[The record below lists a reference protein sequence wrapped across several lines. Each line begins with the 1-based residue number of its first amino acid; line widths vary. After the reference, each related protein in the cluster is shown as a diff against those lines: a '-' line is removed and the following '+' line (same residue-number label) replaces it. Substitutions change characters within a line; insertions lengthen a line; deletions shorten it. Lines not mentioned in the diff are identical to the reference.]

1 MTDCTEYQQLSITE
15 RAAIELRQ
23 RDGFSVRAIAREL
36 ARAPSTVSREL
47 RRNSGTRGYLAEWAH
62 ARAGSRPHHR
72 GLLLDHDPGLAG
84 VVVVV
89 LAEKRSPAQA
99 KMILSARGLAPPSV
113 ENIYQWIYRSDV
125 AQELR
130 VASLMRRP
138 RKQRRPRTRIVSGRG
153 RIKDQV
159 NISARPFD
167 PTDRSTFG
175 HWEGDSVV
183 GTKGATALLTL
194 VERKTRYTKLIPIS
208 PTTAITAEMALRGL
222 IEELGADLFKS
233 ITWDQGKELS
243 NHVSLT
249 RATKVPVYFC
259 DAHSPW
265 QRGLNENT
273 NGVLRWHYPK
283 GKALNLEPSFARR
296 VERWL
301 NSRMMLVLSGR
312 TPEELFRA
320 ESVALRC

>member
-23 RDGFSVRAIAREL
+23 RDGLSVRAIAREL
-36 ARAPSTVSREL
+36 SRAPSTISREL
-47 RRNSGTRGYLAEWAH
+47 TRNSGTKGYLAEWAH
-62 ARAGSRPHHR
+62 ARADTRPHRR
-72 GLLLDHDPGLAG
+72 GLGLDHDPELAG
-84 VVVVV
+84 ALVEV

-113 ENIYQWIYRSDV
+113 ESIYQWIYKSP
-125 AQELR
+125 AAAELR

-138 RKQRRPRTRIVSGRG
+138 RKQRCPRTRVVSGRG

-159 NISARPFD
+159 NICQRPFAPD
-167 PTDRSTFG
+167 DRSNFG

-194 VERKTRYTKLIPIS
+194 VERKTRYTRVIPIT
-208 PTTAITAEMALRGL
+208 PTTAVTAEKALL
-222 IEELGADLFKS
+222 ELVAELGADRFTS

-243 NHVSLT
+243 NHASLT
-249 RATKVPVYFC
+249 RATGIPVYFC

-265 QRGLNENT
+265 QRGTNENT

-283 GKALNLEPSFARR
+283 GKPLNLDHSFARG

-301 NSRMMLVLSGR
+301 NSRPMPVLSGR